1 MAKKA
6 RGRPVNGWVIVD
18 KPLGVTSTQVVGR
31 VRRVFD
37 ARKGGHGGTLDPLAS
52 GILPIALGEATKTMP
67 MIQGARK
74 GYRFKIR
81 WGAETDTCD
90 LEGKVVETSDHRPD
104 EDEVRARLP
113 AFIGTID
120 QTPPIFSA
128 IKVDGER
135 AYDLARRGEVVEL
148 KSRKVDIYDFNLTGW
163 PETNQGEGEGDAEF
177 EITCGSGTYV
187 RSLARDFAR
196 ELGTFGH
203 VSSLR
208 RTFVGAF
215 DETRSISLEKLE
227 ALGHGARAFEHLLPV
242 ETALDDIP
250 ALAVTAEETARIKRG
265 QEVVMVGRVI
275 IRGCEPQV
283 LSVRSALEPVWV
295 KTGRG
300 EDVEPVALG
309 RITGGRFRPTR
320 VFNLEPDAS

>member
-6 RGRPVNGWVIVD
+6 RGLPINGWVIVD
-18 KPLGVTSTQVVGR
+18 KPLGVTSTQVVSR

-67 MIQGARK
+67 MIQGASK

-90 LEGKVVETSDHRPD
+90 LEGKVVETSGHRPD
-104 EDEVRARLP
+104 EHEVRAMLP

-135 AYDLARRGEVVEL
+135 AYDLARRGEAVEL
-148 KSRKVDIYDFNLTGW
+148 KSRKVDIYDFKLTEW
-163 PETNQGEGEGDAEF
+163 PETDQDEGDAEF

-250 ALAVTAEETARIKRG
+250 ALAVTAEESARIKRG
-265 QEVVMVGRVI
+265 QEVVMVGRAL

-283 LSVRSALEPVWV
+283 LSNRSAFEPVWA

-320 VFNLEPDAS
+320 VFNLDPDAS

>member
-1 MAKKA
+1 MARKGD
-6 RGRPVNGWVIVD
+6 RINGWVIID
-18 KPLGVTSTQVVGR
+18 KPLDVTSTQVVGR
-31 VRRVFD
+31 VRRVFN

-52 GILPIALGEATKTMP
+52 GILPIALGEATKTVP
-67 MIQGARK
+67 MIQDGRK

-90 LEGKVVETSDHRPD
+90 LEGKVVETSDHRPS
-104 EDEVRARLP
+104 EDEVGAMLP
-113 AFIGTID
+113 SFVGTIE

-128 IKVDGER
+128 IKVNGER
-135 AYDLARRGEVVEL
+135 AYDLARRGEEVTL
-148 KSRKVDIYDFNLTGW
+148 KSRKIDIYDFRCTAHG
-163 PETNQGEGEGDAEF
+163 PDGDSEF

-196 ELGTFGH
+196 ALGTFGH
-203 VSSLR
+203 VSALR

-215 DETRSISLEKLE
+215 DETRAISLEKLE

-265 QEVVMVGRVI
+265 QEVVVVGRAI
-275 IRGCEPQV
+275 KGPLGGGCKPEV
-283 LSVRSALEPVWV
+283 LSNRSALEPVWAR
-295 KTGRG
+295 TGRG

-309 RITGGRFRPTR
+309 RITGGRFRSTR
-320 VFNLEPDAS
+320 VFNFDPDVS